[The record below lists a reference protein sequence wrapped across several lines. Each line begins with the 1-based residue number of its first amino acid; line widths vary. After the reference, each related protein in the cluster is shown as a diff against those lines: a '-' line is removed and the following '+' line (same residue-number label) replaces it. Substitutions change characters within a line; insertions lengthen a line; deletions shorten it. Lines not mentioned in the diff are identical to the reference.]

1 MDIFERNEKQKRKG
15 EKKVSAA
22 FFFALAL
29 KEIRPVSHPEFI
41 RDVKYRKSIESN
53 AVIKNGVKI
62 Q

>member
-22 FFFALAL
+22 FFALAL